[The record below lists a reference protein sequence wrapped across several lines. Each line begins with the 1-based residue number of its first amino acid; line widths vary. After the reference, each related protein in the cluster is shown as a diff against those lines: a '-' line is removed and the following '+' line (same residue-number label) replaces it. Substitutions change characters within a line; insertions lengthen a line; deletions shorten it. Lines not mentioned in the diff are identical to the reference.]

1 MNCKKCGAPLSNE
14 DVFCKNCGTPVNDN
28 SAVQN
33 QNMMNNGKMNNNVT
47 SNPVNTDM
55 VNNMGA
61 SNVNPV
67 PDNQGMVNNSLNGN
81 ISNQQMNYG
90 NSMNTAMPNNMP
102 NQNMNYVNNGFNT
115 MPNQNQVSTNGVV
128 NDADKSKKT
137 MMIAGIA
144 GAIVVVVLAV
154 ILTTNNIK
162 NSNKDNNAGNNSGN
176 NNGSEVNNGSGNN
189 NGSGS
194 NNGGSNTVAPTPS
207 STSTYKVKYADFTF
221 NIPDNMLYQV
231 TDSELMLGDED
242 ETWVVELM
250 ISDGNF
256 NKLKSNIGQLQG
268 LFNQNG
274 FDAKPAELKNIG
286 TSEFITMEMLNGGI
300 NYLAAYTKMNS
311 MKLAWIV
318 YHNAENTVDY
328 NVLTKIN
335 DIIAT
340 ATYSEQSTNITDSSK
355 INLDNGT
362 IFNLAQ

>member
-33 QNMMNNGKMNNNVT
+33 QNMMNNGKMYSNVT
-47 SNPVNTDM
+47 SNPVNVDM
-55 VNNMGA
+55 TNNMGA
-61 SNVNPV
+61 NNVNSVSNSPGV
-67 PDNQGMVNNSLNGN
+67 ANNSLNGN

-90 NSMNTAMPNNMP
+90 NYMNTAMPNNMP
-102 NQNMNYVNNGFNT
+102 NQN
-115 MPNQNQVSTNGVV
+115 PVSTNGVV
-128 NDADKSKKT
+128 NDADKKKKT
-137 MMIAGIA
+137 ILIAGIA

-162 NSNKDNNAGNNSGN
+162 NSDKNNNAGNNSGN
-176 NNGSEVNNGSGNN
+176 NNGSEVNNGSGT
-189 NGSGS
+189 
-194 NNGGSNTVAPTPS
+194 NNGGSNTVVPTPS
-207 STSTYKVKYADFTF
+207 STSTYKVKYANFTF
-221 NIPDNMLYQV
+221 NIPDNMVYQV

-242 ETWVVELM
+242 ETWVAELV
-250 ISDGNF
+250 ISDGSF
-256 NKLKSNIGQLQG
+256 NKLKSNMGQLQG

-286 TSEFITMEMLNGGI
+286 TSEFITLEMLNGGI
-300 NYLAAYTKMNS
+300 NYLSAYTKINS

-328 NVLTKIN
+328 DALTKIN
-335 DIIAT
+335 DIITT
-340 ATYSEQSTNITDSSK
+340 ATYSEQSTNITGSSK

>member
-33 QNMMNNGKMNNNVT
+33 QNMMNNGKMYSNVT
-47 SNPVNTDM
+47 SNPVNVDM
-55 VNNMGA
+55 TNNMGA
-61 SNVNPV
+61 NNVNSV
-67 PDNQGMVNNSLNGN
+67 PNNQGVANNSLNGN

-90 NSMNTAMPNNMP
+90 NYMNTAMPNNMP
-102 NQNMNYVNNGFNT
+102 NQN
-115 MPNQNQVSTNGVV
+115 PVSTNGVV

-137 MMIAGIA
+137 MLIAGIA

-162 NSNKDNNAGNNSGN
+162 NPNKDNNAGNNSGN
-176 NNGSEVNNGSGNN
+176 NNGSEVNNGSGT
-189 NGSGS
+189 
-194 NNGGSNTVAPTPS
+194 NNGGSNTVVPTPS
-207 STSTYKVKYADFTF
+207 STSTYKVKYANFTF

-242 ETWVVELM
+242 ETWVAELV
-250 ISDGNF
+250 ISDGSF
-256 NKLKSNIGQLQG
+256 NKLKSNMGQLQG

-286 TSEFITMEMLNGGI
+286 TSEFITLEMLNGGI
-300 NYLAAYTKMNS
+300 NYLSAYTKMNS

-328 NVLTKIN
+328 DALTKIN
-335 DIIAT
+335 DIITT
-340 ATYSEQSTNITDSSK
+340 ATYSEQSTNITGSSK

>member
-33 QNMMNNGKMNNNVT
+33 QNMMNNGKMYSNVT
-47 SNPVNTDM
+47 SNPVNVDM
-55 VNNMGA
+55 ANNMGA
-61 SNVNPV
+61 NNVNSV
-67 PDNQGMVNNSLNGN
+67 PNSQGVANNSLNGN

-90 NSMNTAMPNNMP
+90 NYMNTAMPNNMP
-102 NQNMNYVNNGFNT
+102 NQN
-115 MPNQNQVSTNGVV
+115 PVSTNGVV
-128 NDADKSKKT
+128 NDADKKKKT
-137 MMIAGIA
+137 MLIAGVA

-162 NSNKDNNAGNNSGN
+162 NSDKNNNAGNNSGN
-176 NNGSEVNNGSGNN
+176 NNGSEVNNGSGT
-189 NGSGS
+189 
-194 NNGGSNTVAPTPS
+194 NNGGSNTVVPTPS
-207 STSTYKVKYADFTF
+207 STSTYKVKYANFTF

-242 ETWVVELM
+242 ETWVAELV
-250 ISDGNF
+250 ISDGSF
-256 NKLKSNIGQLQG
+256 NKLKSNMGQLQG

-286 TSEFITMEMLNGGI
+286 ISEFITLEMLNGGI
-300 NYLAAYTKMNS
+300 NYLSAYTKMNS

-328 NVLTKIN
+328 DALTKIN
-335 DIIAT
+335 DIITT

>member
-33 QNMMNNGKMNNNVT
+33 QNMMNNGKMYSNVT
-47 SNPVNTDM
+47 SNPVNVDM
-55 VNNMGA
+55 TNNMGA
-61 SNVNPV
+61 NNVNSV
-67 PDNQGMVNNSLNGN
+67 SNSQGVANNSLNGN

-90 NSMNTAMPNNMP
+90 NYMNTAMPNNMP
-102 NQNMNYVNNGFNT
+102 NQN
-115 MPNQNQVSTNGVV
+115 PVSTNGVV
-128 NDADKSKKT
+128 NDADKKKKT
-137 MMIAGIA
+137 ILIAGIA

-162 NSNKDNNAGNNSGN
+162 NSDKNNNAGNNSGN
-176 NNGSEVNNGSGNN
+176 NNGSEVNNGSGT
-189 NGSGS
+189 
-194 NNGGSNTVAPTPS
+194 NNGGSNTVVPTPS
-207 STSTYKVKYADFTF
+207 STSTYKVKYANFTF
-221 NIPDNMLYQV
+221 NIPDNMVYQV

-242 ETWVVELM
+242 ETWVAELV
-250 ISDGNF
+250 ISDGSF
-256 NKLKSNIGQLQG
+256 NKLKSNMGQLQG

-286 TSEFITMEMLNGGI
+286 TSEFITLEMLNGGI
-300 NYLAAYTKMNS
+300 NYLSAYTKINS

-328 NVLTKIN
+328 DALTKIN
-335 DIIAT
+335 DIITT
-340 ATYSEQSTNITDSSK
+340 ATYSEQSTNITGSSK

>member
-33 QNMMNNGKMNNNVT
+33 QNMMNNGKMYSNVT
-47 SNPVNTDM
+47 SNPVNVDM
-55 VNNMGA
+55 ANNMGA
-61 SNVNPV
+61 NNVNSV
-67 PDNQGMVNNSLNGN
+67 PNSQGVANNSLNGN

-90 NSMNTAMPNNMP
+90 NYMNTAMPNN
-102 NQNMNYVNNGFNT
+102 

-128 NDADKSKKT
+128 NDADKKKKT
-137 MMIAGIA
+137 MLIAGIA

-162 NSNKDNNAGNNSGN
+162 NSDKNNNAGNNSGN
-176 NNGSEVNNGSGNN
+176 NNGSEVNNGSGT
-189 NGSGS
+189 
-194 NNGGSNTVAPTPS
+194 NNGGSNTVVPTPS
-207 STSTYKVKYADFTF
+207 STSTYKVKYANFTF

-242 ETWVVELM
+242 ETWVAELV
-250 ISDGNF
+250 ISDGSF
-256 NKLKSNIGQLQG
+256 NKLKSNMGQLQG

-286 TSEFITMEMLNGGI
+286 TSEFITLEMLNGGI
-300 NYLAAYTKMNS
+300 NYLSAYTKMNS

-328 NVLTKIN
+328 DALTKIN
-335 DIIAT
+335 DIITT

-355 INLDNGT
+355 INLDNDT

>member
-28 SAVQN
+28 NAVQN
-33 QNMMNNGKMNNNVT
+33 QNMMNNGKMYSNVT
-47 SNPVNTDM
+47 SNPVNVDM
-55 VNNMGA
+55 TNNMGA
-61 SNVNPV
+61 NNVNSV
-67 PDNQGMVNNSLNGN
+67 PNSQGVANNSLNGN

-90 NSMNTAMPNNMP
+90 NYMNTAMPNNMP
-102 NQNMNYVNNGFNT
+102 NQN
-115 MPNQNQVSTNGVV
+115 PVSTNGVV
-128 NDADKSKKT
+128 NDADKKKKT
-137 MMIAGIA
+137 MLIAGFA

-162 NSNKDNNAGNNSGN
+162 NSDKNNNAGNNSGN
-176 NNGSEVNNGSGNN
+176 NNGSEVNNGSGT
-189 NGSGS
+189 
-194 NNGGSNTVAPTPS
+194 NNGGSNTVVPTPS
-207 STSTYKVKYADFTF
+207 STSTYKVKYANFTF
-221 NIPDNMLYQV
+221 NIPDNMVYQV

-242 ETWVVELM
+242 ETWVAELV
-250 ISDGNF
+250 ISDGSF
-256 NKLKSNIGQLQG
+256 NKLKSNMGQLQG

-286 TSEFITMEMLNGGI
+286 ASEFITLEMLNGGI
-300 NYLAAYTKMNS
+300 NYLSAYTKMNS

-328 NVLTKIN
+328 DALTKIN
-335 DIIAT
+335 DIITT
-340 ATYSEQSTNITDSSK
+340 ATYSEQSTNITGSSK

>member
-33 QNMMNNGKMNNNVT
+33 QNMMNNGKMYSNVT

-61 SNVNPV
+61 NNVNSV
-67 PDNQGMVNNSLNGN
+67 PNSQGVANNSLNGN

-90 NSMNTAMPNNMP
+90 NYMNTAMPNNMP
-102 NQNMNYVNNGFNT
+102 NQN
-115 MPNQNQVSTNGVV
+115 PVSTNGVV
-128 NDADKSKKT
+128 NDADKKKKT
-137 MMIAGIA
+137 MLIAGVA

-207 STSTYKVKYADFTF
+207 STSTYKVKYANFTF

-242 ETWVVELM
+242 ETWVAELV
-250 ISDGNF
+250 ISDGSF
-256 NKLKSNIGQLQG
+256 NKLKSNMGQLQG

-286 TSEFITMEMLNGGI
+286 TSEFITLEMLNGGI
-300 NYLAAYTKMNS
+300 NYLSAYTKMNS

-328 NVLTKIN
+328 DALTKIN
-335 DIIAT
+335 DIITT
-340 ATYSEQSTNITDSSK
+340 ATYSEQSTNITGSSK

>member
-33 QNMMNNGKMNNNVT
+33 QNMMNNGKMYSNVT
-47 SNPVNTDM
+47 SNPVNVDM
-55 VNNMGA
+55 TNNMGA
-61 SNVNPV
+61 NNVNSV
-67 PDNQGMVNNSLNGN
+67 PNSQGVANNSLNGN

-90 NSMNTAMPNNMP
+90 NYMNTAMPNNMP
-102 NQNMNYVNNGFNT
+102 NQN
-115 MPNQNQVSTNGVV
+115 PVSTNGVV
-128 NDADKSKKT
+128 NDADKKKKT
-137 MMIAGIA
+137 MLIAGVA

-162 NSNKDNNAGNNSGN
+162 NSDKNNNAGNNSGN
-176 NNGSEVNNGSGNN
+176 NNGSEVNNGSGT
-189 NGSGS
+189 
-194 NNGGSNTVAPTPS
+194 NNGGSNTVVPTPS
-207 STSTYKVKYADFTF
+207 STSTYKVKYANFTF
-221 NIPDNMLYQV
+221 NIPDNMVYQV

-242 ETWVVELM
+242 ETWVAELV
-250 ISDGNF
+250 ISDGSF
-256 NKLKSNIGQLQG
+256 NKLKSNMGQLQG

-286 TSEFITMEMLNGGI
+286 ASEFITLEMLNGGI
-300 NYLAAYTKMNS
+300 NYLSAYTKMNS

-328 NVLTKIN
+328 DALTKIN
-335 DIIAT
+335 DIITT
-340 ATYSEQSTNITDSSK
+340 ATYSEQSTNITGSSK

>member
-33 QNMMNNGKMNNNVT
+33 QNMMNNGKMYSNVT
-47 SNPVNTDM
+47 SNPVNVDM
-55 VNNMGA
+55 TNNMGA
-61 SNVNPV
+61 NNVNSV
-67 PDNQGMVNNSLNGN
+67 PNSQGVANNSLNGN

-90 NSMNTAMPNNMP
+90 NYMNTAMSNNMP
-102 NQNMNYVNNGFNT
+102 NQN
-115 MPNQNQVSTNGVV
+115 PVSTNGVV
-128 NDADKSKKT
+128 NDADKKKKT
-137 MMIAGIA
+137 MLIAGFA

-162 NSNKDNNAGNNSGN
+162 NSDKNNNAGNNSGN
-176 NNGSEVNNGSGNN
+176 NNGSEVNNGSGT
-189 NGSGS
+189 
-194 NNGGSNTVAPTPS
+194 NNGGSNTVVPTPS
-207 STSTYKVKYADFTF
+207 STSTYKVKYANFTF
-221 NIPDNMLYQV
+221 NIPDNMVYQV

-242 ETWVVELM
+242 ETWVAELV
-250 ISDGNF
+250 ISDGSF
-256 NKLKSNIGQLQG
+256 NKLKSNMGQLQG

-286 TSEFITMEMLNGGI
+286 ASEFITLEMLNGGI
-300 NYLAAYTKMNS
+300 NYLSAYTKMNS

-328 NVLTKIN
+328 DALTKIN
-335 DIIAT
+335 DIITT
-340 ATYSEQSTNITDSSK
+340 ATYSEQSTNITGSSK

>member
-33 QNMMNNGKMNNNVT
+33 QNMMNNGNNVT
-47 SNPVNTDM
+47 SNPVNADM
-55 VNNMGA
+55 ANNMGA

-128 NDADKSKKT
+128 NDADKKKKT

-207 STSTYKVKYADFTF
+207 NTSAYKVKYEDFTF
-221 NIPDNMLYQV
+221 NIPDNMLYEVESYALKIGNEEQ
-231 TDSELMLGDED
+231 
-242 ETWVVELM
+242 TWVAELAM
-250 ISDGNF
+250 YERNF
-256 NKLKSNIGQLQG
+256 ENLKGTINQIQGKLQSSGME
-268 LFNQNG
+268 
-274 FDAKPAELKNIG
+274 ASAAELKKIG
-286 TSEFITMEMLNGGI
+286 NSEFITVEATESGS
-300 NYLAAYTKMNS
+300 NYLVAYGKLNS
-311 MKLAWIV
+311 MYVVTIMI
-318 YHNAENTVDY
+318 YNEDNTYDY
-328 NVLTKIN
+328 DALNKVANITSN
-335 DIIAT
+335 
-340 ATYSEQSTNITDSSK
+340 ATYNQASNSIADSSK
-355 INLDNGT
+355 
-362 IFNLAQ
+362 FNFNFGELIKATE

>member
-33 QNMMNNGKMNNNVT
+33 QNMMNNGKMYSNVT
-47 SNPVNTDM
+47 SNPVNVDM
-55 VNNMGA
+55 TNNMGA
-61 SNVNPV
+61 NNVNSV
-67 PDNQGMVNNSLNGN
+67 PNNQGVANNSLNGN

-90 NSMNTAMPNNMP
+90 NYMNTAMPNNMP
-102 NQNMNYVNNGFNT
+102 NQN
-115 MPNQNQVSTNGVV
+115 PVSTNGVV
-128 NDADKSKKT
+128 NDADKKKKT
-137 MMIAGIA
+137 MLIAGIA

-162 NSNKDNNAGNNSGN
+162 NSDKNNNAGNNSGN
-176 NNGSEVNNGSGNN
+176 NNGSEVNNGSGT
-189 NGSGS
+189 
-194 NNGGSNTVAPTPS
+194 NNGGSNTVVPTPN
-207 STSTYKVKYADFTF
+207 STSTYKVKYANFTF

-242 ETWVVELM
+242 ETWVAELV
-250 ISDGNF
+250 ISDGSF
-256 NKLKSNIGQLQG
+256 NKLKSNMGQLQG

-286 TSEFITMEMLNGGI
+286 TSEFITLEMLNGGI
-300 NYLAAYTKMNS
+300 NYLSAYTKMNS

-328 NVLTKIN
+328 DALTKIN

-340 ATYSEQSTNITDSSK
+340 ATYSEQSTNITGSSK

>member
-28 SAVQN
+28 SVVQN
-33 QNMMNNGKMNNNVT
+33 QNMMNNGNNVT
-47 SNPVNTDM
+47 SNPVNADM
-55 VNNMGA
+55 ANNMGA
-61 SNVNPV
+61 NNVNSV
-67 PDNQGMVNNSLNGN
+67 PNSQGVANNSLNGN

-90 NSMNTAMPNNMP
+90 NYMNTAMPNNMP
-102 NQNMNYVNNGFNT
+102 NQN
-115 MPNQNQVSTNGVV
+115 PVSTNGVV

-137 MMIAGIA
+137 MLIAGIA

-162 NSNKDNNAGNNSGN
+162 NSNKDKNAGNNSGN
-176 NNGSEVNNGSGNN
+176 NNGSEVNNGSGT
-189 NGSGS
+189 
-194 NNGGSNTVAPTPS
+194 NNGGSNAVVPTPS
-207 STSTYKVKYADFTF
+207 STSTYKVKYANFTF
-221 NIPDNMLYQV
+221 NIPDNMVYQV

-242 ETWVVELM
+242 ETWVAELV
-250 ISDGNF
+250 ISDGSF
-256 NKLKSNIGQLQG
+256 NKLKSNMGQLQG

-300 NYLAAYTKMNS
+300 NYLSAYTKINS

-328 NVLTKIN
+328 DALTKIN
-335 DIIAT
+335 DIITT
-340 ATYSEQSTNITDSSK
+340 ATYSEQSTNITGSSK

>member
-33 QNMMNNGKMNNNVT
+33 QNMMNNGKMYSNVT
-47 SNPVNTDM
+47 SNPVNVDM
-55 VNNMGA
+55 TNNMGA
-61 SNVNPV
+61 NNVNSV
-67 PDNQGMVNNSLNGN
+67 PNSQGVANNSLNGN

-90 NSMNTAMPNNMP
+90 NYMNTAMPNNMP
-102 NQNMNYVNNGFNT
+102 NQN
-115 MPNQNQVSTNGVV
+115 PVSTNGVV
-128 NDADKSKKT
+128 NDADKKKKT
-137 MMIAGIA
+137 MLIAGVA

-162 NSNKDNNAGNNSGN
+162 NSDKNNNAGNNSGN
-176 NNGSEVNNGSGNN
+176 NNGSEVNNGSGT
-189 NGSGS
+189 
-194 NNGGSNTVAPTPS
+194 NNGGSNTVVPTPS
-207 STSTYKVKYADFTF
+207 STSTYKVKYANFTF

-242 ETWVVELM
+242 ETWVAELV
-250 ISDGNF
+250 ISDGSF
-256 NKLKSNIGQLQG
+256 NKLKSNMGQLQG

-286 TSEFITMEMLNGGI
+286 TSEFITLEMLNGGI
-300 NYLAAYTKMNS
+300 NYLSAYTKMNS

-328 NVLTKIN
+328 DALTKIN
-335 DIIAT
+335 DIITT
-340 ATYSEQSTNITDSSK
+340 ATYSEQSTNITGSSK
-355 INLDNGT
+355 INPDNGT

>member
-33 QNMMNNGKMNNNVT
+33 QNMMNNGKMYSNVT
-47 SNPVNTDM
+47 SNPVNVDM
-55 VNNMGA
+55 TNNMGA
-61 SNVNPV
+61 NNVNSV
-67 PDNQGMVNNSLNGN
+67 PNSQGVANNSLNGN

-90 NSMNTAMPNNMP
+90 NYMNTAMPNNMP
-102 NQNMNYVNNGFNT
+102 NQN
-115 MPNQNQVSTNGVV
+115 PVSTNGVV
-128 NDADKSKKT
+128 NDADKKKKT
-137 MMIAGIA
+137 MLIAGFA

-162 NSNKDNNAGNNSGN
+162 NSDKNNNAGNNSGN
-176 NNGSEVNNGSGNN
+176 NNGSEVNNGSGT
-189 NGSGS
+189 
-194 NNGGSNTVAPTPS
+194 NNGGSNTVVPTPS
-207 STSTYKVKYADFTF
+207 STSTYKVKYANFTF
-221 NIPDNMLYQV
+221 NIPDNMVYQV

-242 ETWVVELM
+242 ETWVAELV
-250 ISDGNF
+250 ISDGSF
-256 NKLKSNIGQLQG
+256 NKLKSNMGQLQG

-286 TSEFITMEMLNGGI
+286 TSEFITLEMLNGGI
-300 NYLAAYTKMNS
+300 NYLSAYTKMNS

-328 NVLTKIN
+328 DALTKIN
-335 DIIAT
+335 DIITT
-340 ATYSEQSTNITDSSK
+340 ATYSEQSTNITGSSK

>member
-33 QNMMNNGKMNNNVT
+33 QNMMNNGKMYSNVT
-47 SNPVNTDM
+47 SNPVNVDM
-55 VNNMGA
+55 TNNMGA
-61 SNVNPV
+61 NNVNSV
-67 PDNQGMVNNSLNGN
+67 PNSQGVANNSLNGN

-90 NSMNTAMPNNMP
+90 NYMNTAMPNNMP
-102 NQNMNYVNNGFNT
+102 NQN
-115 MPNQNQVSTNGVV
+115 PVSTNGVV
-128 NDADKSKKT
+128 NDADKKKKT
-137 MMIAGIA
+137 MLIAGIA

-162 NSNKDNNAGNNSGN
+162 NSDKNNNAGNNSGN
-176 NNGSEVNNGSGNN
+176 NNGSEVNNGSGT
-189 NGSGS
+189 
-194 NNGGSNTVAPTPS
+194 NNGGSNTVVPTPS
-207 STSTYKVKYADFTF
+207 STSTYKVKYANFTF
-221 NIPDNMLYQV
+221 NIPDNMVYQV

-242 ETWVVELM
+242 ETWVAELV
-250 ISDGNF
+250 ISDGSF
-256 NKLKSNIGQLQG
+256 NKLKSNMGQLQG

-286 TSEFITMEMLNGGI
+286 ASEFITLEMLNGGI
-300 NYLAAYTKMNS
+300 NYLSAYTKMNS

-328 NVLTKIN
+328 DALTKIN
-335 DIIAT
+335 DIITT
-340 ATYSEQSTNITDSSK
+340 ATYSEQSTNITGSSK

>member
-33 QNMMNNGKMNNNVT
+33 QNMMNNGKMYSNVT
-47 SNPVNTDM
+47 SNPVNVDM
-55 VNNMGA
+55 TNNMGA
-61 SNVNPV
+61 NNVNSV
-67 PDNQGMVNNSLNGN
+67 PNSQGVANNSLNGN

-90 NSMNTAMPNNMP
+90 NYMNTAMPNNMP
-102 NQNMNYVNNGFNT
+102 NQN
-115 MPNQNQVSTNGVV
+115 PVSTNGVV
-128 NDADKSKKT
+128 NDADKKKKT
-137 MMIAGIA
+137 MLIAGIA

-162 NSNKDNNAGNNSGN
+162 NSDKNNNAGNNSGN
-176 NNGSEVNNGSGNN
+176 NNGSEVNNGSGT
-189 NGSGS
+189 
-194 NNGGSNTVAPTPS
+194 NNGGSNTVVPTPS
-207 STSTYKVKYADFTF
+207 SASTYKVKYANFTF
-221 NIPDNMLYQV
+221 NIPDNMVYQV

-242 ETWVVELM
+242 ETWVAELV
-250 ISDGNF
+250 ISDGSF
-256 NKLKSNIGQLQG
+256 NKLKSNMGQLQG

-286 TSEFITMEMLNGGI
+286 TSEFITLEMLNGGI
-300 NYLAAYTKMNS
+300 NYLSAYTKMNS

-328 NVLTKIN
+328 DALTKIN
-335 DIIAT
+335 DIITT
-340 ATYSEQSTNITDSSK
+340 ATYSEQSTNITGSSK

>member
-33 QNMMNNGKMNNNVT
+33 QNMMNNGKMYSNVT
-47 SNPVNTDM
+47 SNPVNVDM
-55 VNNMGA
+55 TNNMGA
-61 SNVNPV
+61 NNVNSV
-67 PDNQGMVNNSLNGN
+67 PNNQGVANNSLNGN

-90 NSMNTAMPNNMP
+90 NYMNTAMPNNMP
-102 NQNMNYVNNGFNT
+102 NQN
-115 MPNQNQVSTNGVV
+115 PVSTNGVV
-128 NDADKSKKT
+128 NDADKKKKT
-137 MMIAGIA
+137 MLIAGIA

-162 NSNKDNNAGNNSGN
+162 NPNKDNNAGNNSGN
-176 NNGSEVNNGSGNN
+176 NNGSEVNNGSGT
-189 NGSGS
+189 
-194 NNGGSNTVAPTPS
+194 NNGGSTTVVPTPS
-207 STSTYKVKYADFTF
+207 STSTYKVKYANFTF

-242 ETWVVELM
+242 ETWVAELV
-250 ISDGNF
+250 ISDGSF
-256 NKLKSNIGQLQG
+256 NKLKSNMGQLQG

-286 TSEFITMEMLNGGI
+286 TSEFITLEMLNGGI
-300 NYLAAYTKMNS
+300 NYLSAYTKMNS

-328 NVLTKIN
+328 DALTKIN
-335 DIIAT
+335 DIITT
-340 ATYSEQSTNITDSSK
+340 ATYSEQSTNITGSSK

>member
-33 QNMMNNGKMNNNVT
+33 QNMMNNGKMYSNVT
-47 SNPVNTDM
+47 SNPVNVDM
-55 VNNMGA
+55 TNNMGA
-61 SNVNPV
+61 NNVNSV
-67 PDNQGMVNNSLNGN
+67 PNSQGVANNSLNGN

-90 NSMNTAMPNNMP
+90 NYMNTAMPNNMP
-102 NQNMNYVNNGFNT
+102 NQN
-115 MPNQNQVSTNGVV
+115 PVSTNGVV
-128 NDADKSKKT
+128 NDADKKKKT
-137 MMIAGIA
+137 MLIAGFA

-162 NSNKDNNAGNNSGN
+162 NSDKNNNAGNNSGN
-176 NNGSEVNNGSGNN
+176 NNGSEVNNGSGT
-189 NGSGS
+189 
-194 NNGGSNTVAPTPS
+194 NNGGSNTVVPTPS
-207 STSTYKVKYADFTF
+207 STSTYKVKYANFTF
-221 NIPDNMLYQV
+221 NIPDNMVYQV

-242 ETWVVELM
+242 ETWVAELV
-250 ISDGNF
+250 ISDGSF
-256 NKLKSNIGQLQG
+256 NKLKSNMGQLQG

-286 TSEFITMEMLNGGI
+286 ASEFITLEMLNGGI
-300 NYLAAYTKMNS
+300 NYLSAYTKMNS

-328 NVLTKIN
+328 DALTKIN
-335 DIIAT
+335 DIITT
-340 ATYSEQSTNITDSSK
+340 ATYSEQSTNITGSSK

>member
-1 MNCKKCGAPLSNE
+1 MNCKNCGAPLSNE

-33 QNMMNNGKMNNNVT
+33 QNMMNNGKMYSNVT
-47 SNPVNTDM
+47 SNPVNVDM
-55 VNNMGA
+55 TNNMGA
-61 SNVNPV
+61 NNVNSV
-67 PDNQGMVNNSLNGN
+67 PNSQGVANNSLNGN

-90 NSMNTAMPNNMP
+90 NYMNTAMPNNMP
-102 NQNMNYVNNGFNT
+102 NQN
-115 MPNQNQVSTNGVV
+115 PVSTNGVV
-128 NDADKSKKT
+128 NDADKKKKT
-137 MMIAGIA
+137 MLIAGFA

-162 NSNKDNNAGNNSGN
+162 NSDKNNNAGNNSGN
-176 NNGSEVNNGSGNN
+176 NNGSEVNNGSGT
-189 NGSGS
+189 
-194 NNGGSNTVAPTPS
+194 NNGGSNTVVPTPS
-207 STSTYKVKYADFTF
+207 STSTYKVKYANFTF
-221 NIPDNMLYQV
+221 NIPDNMVYQV

-242 ETWVVELM
+242 ETWVAELV
-250 ISDGNF
+250 ISDGSF
-256 NKLKSNIGQLQG
+256 NKLKSNMGQLQG

-286 TSEFITMEMLNGGI
+286 ASEFITLEMLNGGI
-300 NYLAAYTKMNS
+300 NYLSAYTKMNS

-328 NVLTKIN
+328 DALTKIN
-335 DIIAT
+335 DIITT
-340 ATYSEQSTNITDSSK
+340 ATYSEQSTNITGSSK

>member
-33 QNMMNNGKMNNNVT
+33 QNMMNNGKMYSNVT
-47 SNPVNTDM
+47 SNPVNVDM
-55 VNNMGA
+55 TNNMGA
-61 SNVNPV
+61 NNVNSV
-67 PDNQGMVNNSLNGN
+67 PNSQGVANNSLNGN

-90 NSMNTAMPNNMP
+90 NYMNTAMPNNMP
-102 NQNMNYVNNGFNT
+102 NQN
-115 MPNQNQVSTNGVV
+115 PVSTNGVV
-128 NDADKSKKT
+128 NDADKKKKT
-137 MMIAGIA
+137 MLIAGFA

-162 NSNKDNNAGNNSGN
+162 NSDKNNNAGNNSGN
-176 NNGSEVNNGSGNN
+176 NNGSEVNNGSGT
-189 NGSGS
+189 
-194 NNGGSNTVAPTPS
+194 NNGGSNTVVPTPS
-207 STSTYKVKYADFTF
+207 STSTYKVKYANFTF
-221 NIPDNMLYQV
+221 NIPDNMVYQV

-242 ETWVVELM
+242 ETWVAELV
-250 ISDGNF
+250 ISNGSF
-256 NKLKSNIGQLQG
+256 NKLKSNMGQLQG

-286 TSEFITMEMLNGGI
+286 ASEFITLEMLNGGI
-300 NYLAAYTKMNS
+300 NYLSAYTKMNS

-328 NVLTKIN
+328 DALTKIN
-335 DIIAT
+335 DIITT
-340 ATYSEQSTNITDSSK
+340 ATYSEQSTNITGSSK

>member
-33 QNMMNNGKMNNNVT
+33 QNMMNNGKMYSNVT
-47 SNPVNTDM
+47 SNPVNVDM
-55 VNNMGA
+55 TNNMGA
-61 SNVNPV
+61 NNVNSV
-67 PDNQGMVNNSLNGN
+67 PNSQGVANNSLNGN

-90 NSMNTAMPNNMP
+90 NYMNTAMPNNMP
-102 NQNMNYVNNGFNT
+102 NQN
-115 MPNQNQVSTNGVV
+115 PVSTNGVV
-128 NDADKSKKT
+128 NDADKKKKT
-137 MMIAGIA
+137 MLIAGVA

-162 NSNKDNNAGNNSGN
+162 NPNKDNNAGNNSGN
-176 NNGSEVNNGSGNN
+176 NNGSEINNGSGT
-189 NGSGS
+189 
-194 NNGGSNTVAPTPS
+194 NNGGSNTVVPTPS
-207 STSTYKVKYADFTF
+207 STSTYKVKYANFTF
-221 NIPDNMLYQV
+221 NIPDNMVYQV

-242 ETWVVELM
+242 ETWVAELV
-250 ISDGNF
+250 ISDGSF
-256 NKLKSNIGQLQG
+256 NKLKSNMGQLQG

-286 TSEFITMEMLNGGI
+286 TSEFITLEMLNGGI
-300 NYLAAYTKMNS
+300 NYLSAYTKMNS

-328 NVLTKIN
+328 DALTKIN
-335 DIIAT
+335 DIITT
-340 ATYSEQSTNITDSSK
+340 ATYSEQSTNITGSSK

>member
-33 QNMMNNGKMNNNVT
+33 QNMMNNGKMYSNVT
-47 SNPVNTDM
+47 SNPVNVDM
-55 VNNMGA
+55 TNNMGA
-61 SNVNPV
+61 NNVNSV
-67 PDNQGMVNNSLNGN
+67 PNSQGVANNSLNGN

-90 NSMNTAMPNNMP
+90 NYMNTAMPNNMP
-102 NQNMNYVNNGFNT
+102 NQN
-115 MPNQNQVSTNGVV
+115 PVSTNGVV
-128 NDADKSKKT
+128 NDADKKKKT
-137 MMIAGIA
+137 MLIAGFA

-162 NSNKDNNAGNNSGN
+162 NSDKNNNAGNNSGN
-176 NNGSEVNNGSGNN
+176 NNGSEVNNGSGT
-189 NGSGS
+189 
-194 NNGGSNTVAPTPS
+194 NNGGSNTVVPTPS
-207 STSTYKVKYADFTF
+207 STSTYKIKYANFTF
-221 NIPDNMLYQV
+221 NIPDNMVYQV

-242 ETWVVELM
+242 ETWVAELV
-250 ISDGNF
+250 ISDGSF
-256 NKLKSNIGQLQG
+256 NKLKSNMGQLQG

-286 TSEFITMEMLNGGI
+286 ASEFITLEMLNGGI
-300 NYLAAYTKMNS
+300 NYLSAYTKMNS

-328 NVLTKIN
+328 DALTKIN
-335 DIIAT
+335 DIITT
-340 ATYSEQSTNITDSSK
+340 ATYSEQSTNITGSSK

>member
-33 QNMMNNGKMNNNVT
+33 QNMMNNGNNVT
-47 SNPVNTDM
+47 SNPVNADM
-55 VNNMGA
+55 ANNMGA

-67 PDNQGMVNNSLNGN
+67 PDNQGMVNNSFNGN

-90 NSMNTAMPNNMP
+90 NSMNTAMPNN
-102 NQNMNYVNNGFNT
+102 

-176 NNGSEVNNGSGNN
+176 NNGSEVN

-300 NYLAAYTKMNS
+300 NYLSAYTKMNS

>member
-33 QNMMNNGKMNNNVT
+33 QNMMNNGKMYSNVT
-47 SNPVNTDM
+47 SNPVNVDM
-55 VNNMGA
+55 TNNMGA
-61 SNVNPV
+61 NNVNSV
-67 PDNQGMVNNSLNGN
+67 PNSQGVANNSLNGN

-90 NSMNTAMPNNMP
+90 NYMNTAMPNNMP
-102 NQNMNYVNNGFNT
+102 NQN
-115 MPNQNQVSTNGVV
+115 PVSTNGVV
-128 NDADKSKKT
+128 NDADKKKKT
-137 MMIAGIA
+137 MLIAGIA

-162 NSNKDNNAGNNSGN
+162 NPNKDNNAGNNSGN
-176 NNGSEVNNGSGNN
+176 NNGSEVNNGSGT
-189 NGSGS
+189 
-194 NNGGSNTVAPTPS
+194 NNGGSNTVVPTPS
-207 STSTYKVKYADFTF
+207 STSTYKVKYANFTF

-242 ETWVVELM
+242 ETWVAELV
-250 ISDGNF
+250 ISDGSF
-256 NKLKSNIGQLQG
+256 NKLKSNMGQLQG

-286 TSEFITMEMLNGGI
+286 TSEFITLEMLNGGI
-300 NYLAAYTKMNS
+300 NYLSAYTKMNS

-328 NVLTKIN
+328 DALTKIN
-335 DIIAT
+335 DIITT
-340 ATYSEQSTNITDSSK
+340 ATYSEQSTNITGSSK